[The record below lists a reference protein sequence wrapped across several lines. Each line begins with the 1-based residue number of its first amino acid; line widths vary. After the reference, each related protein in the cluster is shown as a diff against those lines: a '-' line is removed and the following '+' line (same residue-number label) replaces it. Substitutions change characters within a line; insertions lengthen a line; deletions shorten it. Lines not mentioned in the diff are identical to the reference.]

1 MNQLPVEI
9 VRSDRR
15 KRTLQASIV
24 DGTIRV
30 RVPAGLSHDEE
41 RVLVDKLVARVRRK
55 ATSDG
60 VDLGQRARSMARR
73 FGLPEPD
80 HISWSDR
87 QNSRWGS
94 CTPADGTIRISNR
107 VATMPKFV
115 LDYVVLHELA
125 HLEVPGH
132 GDDFQAIVSRY
143 EFTERARGYLMAM
156 GQSGAD

>member
-41 RVLVDKLVARVRRK
+41 SVLVERLVARVRRK
-55 ATSDG
+55 ATSGD

-73 FGLPEPD
+73 FGLPEPA

-87 QNSRWGS
+87 QNTRWGS

-107 VATMPKFV
+107 VATMPRFV

-143 EFTERARGYLMAM
+143 EFTERARGYLMAIS
-156 GQSGAD
+156 QSGVS